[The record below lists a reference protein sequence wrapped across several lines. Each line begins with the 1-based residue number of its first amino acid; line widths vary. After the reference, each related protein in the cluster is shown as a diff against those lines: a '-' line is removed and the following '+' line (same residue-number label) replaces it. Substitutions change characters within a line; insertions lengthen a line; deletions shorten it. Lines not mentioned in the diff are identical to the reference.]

1 MPDWMNVHEMFP
13 EVVSQLACHD
23 TLQTLSPTPLYHH
36 IKHTDLWSTSQSSSY
51 RESFTKLLC
60 LDAQAQVDMA
70 DAALWLYGIAFEEL
84 QRHIAVECRERAQ
97 VLACLWEHS
106 TCLTELRC
114 AVQYEGLLVQSRQG
128 FDSLAD
134 QRTYLKGQI
143 RYTMGVSVISHRF
156 SDPKPQ
162 KCNKR

>member
-1 MPDWMNVHEMFP
+1 MSRYPANAKSYTVLPSYQADKPLANKPVL
-13 EVVSQLACHD
+13 QL
-23 TLQTLSPTPLYHH
+23 LGKL
-36 IKHTDLWSTSQSSSY
+36 HT
-51 RESFTKLLC
+51 ELLC

-84 QRHIAVECRERAQ
+84 QRHIAIECRERAQ

-106 TCLTELRC
+106 SCLTELRC
-114 AVQYEGLLVQSRQG
+114 AVQYEGLLAQSRQG

-143 RYTMGVSVISHRF
+143 RYKAGA
-156 SDPKPQ
+156 
-162 KCNKR
+162 

>member
-1 MPDWMNVHEMFP
+1 M
-13 EVVSQLACHD
+13 
-23 TLQTLSPTPLYHH
+23 TPCKCQVLHRLT
-36 IKHTDLWSTSQSSSY
+36 ITSSRQSCGQQANPQA
-51 RESFTKLLC
+51 TGNALHNLLC

-70 DAALWLYGIAFEEL
+70 DAALWLYGIAFQEL

-114 AVQYEGLLVQSRQG
+114 AVQYEGLLAQSRQG

-143 RYTMGVSVISHRF
+143 RCKTGA
-156 SDPKPQ
+156 
-162 KCNKR
+162 

>member
-1 MPDWMNVHEMFP
+1 MANKPILLLLGNFHP
-13 EVVSQLACHD
+13 
-23 TLQTLSPTPLYHH
+23 
-36 IKHTDLWSTSQSSSY
+36 
-51 RESFTKLLC
+51 KLLC

-106 TCLTELRC
+106 TCLTEVRC
-114 AVQYEGLLVQSRQG
+114 AVQYEGLLAQSRQG
-128 FDSLAD
+128 FESLAD

-143 RYTMGVSVISHRF
+143 RYKMGA
-156 SDPKPQ
+156 
-162 KCNKR
+162 